1 MSKKQPKRPVKATQF
16 TVNEPR
22 ELPRGGIT
30 TACILGCSFCG
41 RALAGMGG
49 PGRNIWCETCYLG
62 IVDGYSELGQLYR
75 YGVRLAIKEEFQRC
89 MEAGVPFPE
98 WLN

>member
-1 MSKKQPKRPVKATQF
+1 MSKKQPKRVKATMF

-30 TACILGCSFCG
+30 TACVLGCSFCG
-41 RALAGMGG
+41 RVLAGMGG
-49 PGRNIWCETCYLG
+49 PGQNMWCETCYLG
-62 IVDGYSELGQLYR
+62 IVDQWSELGQLYR
-75 YGVRLAIKEEFQRC
+75 YGVRRAIKEEAQRYAS
-89 MEAGVPFPE
+89 AGVPLPE